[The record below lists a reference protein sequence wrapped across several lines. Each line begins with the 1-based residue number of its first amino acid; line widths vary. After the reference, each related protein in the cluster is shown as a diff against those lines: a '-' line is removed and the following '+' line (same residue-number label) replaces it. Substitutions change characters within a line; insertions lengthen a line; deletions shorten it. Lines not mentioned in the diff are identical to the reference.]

1 MSLDY
6 GQEASKVE
14 ELIRTLRLRVLAE
27 VDENDD
33 YDNAKEEDMRFP
45 VDEYGDAVF
54 KLRDARDA
62 LIRFRDA
69 LTSRDE

>member
-14 ELIRTLRLRVLAE
+14 EIIRTLRLRVLAE